1 MKKKRRLRL
10 HMFSMFF
17 IFLLVLSGSFS
28 AFAKADN
35 SSIEPEK
42 LETQQKEEGA
52 IFEDDPPEI
61 QGDIENLD
69 EGLEDG
75 EEIFTEEVPQAE
87 DIFQSE
93 EEAEPLPEEEEPG
106 KTPEGDMEIQEDP
119 APGSM
124 SVFTDGAG
132 ETAGRYL
139 PVSAVQG
146 REPLLKKGFCKN
158 PRFLQ
163 CGMLA
168 DIGRRIFDGRF
179 VFMAYKKNS

>member
-1 MKKKRRLRL
+1 M
-10 HMFSMFF
+10 
-17 IFLLVLSGSFS
+17 
-28 AFAKADN
+28 
-35 SSIEPEK
+35 
-42 LETQQKEEGA
+42 
-52 IFEDDPPEI
+52 
-61 QGDIENLD
+61 
-69 EGLEDG
+69 EDG

-93 EEAEPLPEEEEPG
+93 EEAKPLPEEEEPERPR
-106 KTPEGDMEIQEDP
+106 KKIWRSRRSRRQAVCQSLQTER
-119 APGSM
+119 
-124 SVFTDGAG
+124 G

-163 CGMLA
+163 CGILV